1 MEVKRICQWC
11 GKPFMAKKTTT
22 NYCSPQCSK
31 RGYKHRMKER
41 RMEMREFPEMME
53 VNW

>member
-31 RGYKHRMKER
+31 RGYKHRMKAVSYTHLTL
-41 RMEMREFPEMME
+41 PTT
-53 VNW
+53 

>member
-22 NYCSPQCSK
+22 NIVVRNVP
-31 RGYKHRMKER
+31 KE
-41 RMEMREFPEMME
+41 
-53 VNW
+53 VINTG

>member
-22 NYCSPQCSK
+22 NYVVRNVP
-31 RGYKHRMKER
+31 KE
-41 RMEMREFPEMME
+41 
-53 VNW
+53 VTNTV